1 MVHGNETAYYAALSQ
16 KYSSL
21 IELVSLTLSGTTKS
35 TRRCPRGV
43 NALATSY
50 QFLPEG
56 EVTKQPS
63 MRFRFSLMDK
73 MDKE

>member
-1 MVHGNETAYYAALSQ
+1 MAHGNKTAYYAAFSQ
-16 KYSSL
+16 KYSSQM
-21 IELVSLTLSGTTKS
+21 EMVSLTLFGTTKS
-35 TRRCPRGV
+35 KRRCPRGV
-43 NALATSY
+43 NALTTSY